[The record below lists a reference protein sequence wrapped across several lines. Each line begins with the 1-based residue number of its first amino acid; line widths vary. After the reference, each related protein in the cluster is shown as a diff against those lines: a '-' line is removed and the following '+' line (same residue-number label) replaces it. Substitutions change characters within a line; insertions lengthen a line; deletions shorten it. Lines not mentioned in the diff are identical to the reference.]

1 MNKPIKLAV
10 THKERQ
16 SILMKRAGI
25 SMQDVAIQSNTKP
38 SQVSQYFSG
47 YVPNEGTVSKKINFA
62 IESLLS
68 ERVNPE
74 NMGGGE

>member
-1 MNKPIKLAV
+1 MKKTTLAV

-16 SILMKRAGI
+16 SILMKRSGI
-25 SMQDVAIQSNTKP
+25 TMQDVAAQSGTKP

-47 YVPNEGTVSKKINFA
+47 YVPNEGSVSKKINYA